1 MTSAARTSGAGLR
14 ALAVAFP
21 AGVRTND
28 YWRQLHP
35 ALVAQAQQKTLARLW
50 TERATS
56 SPVAEAFDEE
66 MQRYTADPFRGTR
79 ERRILAPGE
88 TPLTLELRAARRA
101 LDAAALAPAEVD
113 LVLAASFLPDQLGV
127 GNATFLAGELG
138 TRGAAFN
145 VESACSGS
153 LVALQTAAAL
163 VQAGAYRNVLCVVSC
178 TYSRVTDER
187 DTLSW
192 TVGDGAAAFLVGP
205 AGAGEGLLGA
215 SLRHTAVSCGAL
227 SYQLK
232 VEDGAPQ
239 VRMEATAKA
248 GRALAE
254 DLRDLPAGE
263 LRGRAARRG
272 RDAEGHRLLRLQLA
286 GRLVRG
292 LLRAGAGRAGGP
304 HRGHLPGVRER
315 GPGVDAGQPAP
326 GGHRGAAAA
335 GRAGAAVHGGQR
347 VERRRGGAALGRR
360 AGGERGV
367 RRHPGT
373 TRPSGGRVVPGR
385 RALRP

>member
-1 MTSAARTSGAGLR
+1 MTAAASLR

-28 YWRQLHP
+28 YWHQRHP

-56 SPVAEAFDEE
+56 SALAQVFDEE
-66 MQRYTADPFRGTR
+66 MQRYGGDPFRGTR
-79 ERRILAPGE
+79 ERRVLAPGE
-88 TPLTLELRAARRA
+88 TPLGLELRAARRA

-113 LVLAASFLPDQLGV
+113 LVIAASFLPDQLGV

-163 VQAGAYRNVLCVVSC
+163 VRGGDYRRVLCVVSC

-192 TVGDGAAAFLVGP
+192 TVGDGAAAFVVGP
-205 AGAGEGLLGA
+205 GPAGEGLLGA

-227 SYQLK
+227 SYQLRL
-232 VEDGAPQ
+232 EDGAPQ
-239 VRMEATAKA
+239 VRMEATPKA
-248 GRALAE
+248 GRALREISETCLLESCEGA
-254 DLRDLPAGE
+254 L
-263 LRGRAARRG
+263 RAAGVTLADIDFFVFNSPVAWYAAFCARALG
-272 RDAEGHRLLRLQLA
+272 VPAERTVDTYPEFGNVGPVLMPANLHRA
-286 GRLVRG
+286 ATTGRLRPGALV
-292 LLRAGAGRAGGP
+292 LLYTVGS
-304 HRGHLPGVRER
+304 VSS
-315 GPGVDAGQPAP
+315 
-326 GGHRGAAAA
+326 
-335 GRAGAAVHGGQR
+335 AGAAVLRWGDVR
-347 VERRRGGAALGRR
+347 VAPE
-360 AGGERGV
+360 V
-367 RRHPGT
+367 
-373 TRPSGGRVVPGR
+373 
-385 RALRP
+385 